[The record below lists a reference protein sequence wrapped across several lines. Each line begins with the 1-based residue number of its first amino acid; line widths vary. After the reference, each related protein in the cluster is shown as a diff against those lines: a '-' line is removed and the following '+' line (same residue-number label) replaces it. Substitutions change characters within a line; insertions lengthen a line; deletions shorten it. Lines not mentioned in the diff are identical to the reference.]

1 MRTANLPRAFTAYTL
16 FSLLFCGFGCAS
28 LKVGESWKML
38 PEDETFGL
46 TLLWEL
52 PEAKLKAMLPAGQ
65 QPRIRDGNGVV
76 MLFLASTTQYTLGD
90 NPPLGVVK

>member
-16 FSLLFCGFGCAS
+16 FSLLFCGFGCTS

-38 PEDETFGL
+38 PEDQTIGL

-52 PEAKLKAMLPAGQ
+52 PEAKLKAMLPTGQ
-65 QPRIRDGNGVV
+65 KPRIRQGKGVV
-76 MLFLASTTQYTLGD
+76 MLFLASTTRWVII
-90 NPPLGVVK
+90 PLDHSL